1 MKKVGIIINKTKDS
15 TGVIEKIVKDKVKEY
30 LNPEKIFVMGHL
42 DSYDEKCMENLDLVI
57 VLGGD
62 GTILGVA
69 RNFSRYIKCPILGV
83 NIGNLGFI
91 SSVEFKDLEL
101 ALKDIKAK
109 NYKIE
114 KRMMIETSINGKK
127 FIDNKALNDV
137 VIARGT
143 LSRMIYYTV
152 LIDGEEYSSFKGDGV
167 IISTPIGS
175 TAYSL
180 SAGGPLVTPELNLI
194 LIVPICSHGLN
205 GKPLI
210 VSGEREVKIIPSIKE
225 EAYLTIDGQKSV
237 RLNNCDNITI
247 KQCEEHFNII
257 TLKDDSYFKIL
268 KTKILDRK

>member
-1 MKKVGIIINKTKDS
+1 MKKIGIIINKSKDS
-15 TGVIEKIVKDKVKEY
+15 TGVIEKIVRDKVKEY
-30 LNPEKIFVMGHL
+30 LNPKELFVMGHL
-42 DSYDEKCMENLDLVI
+42 DTYNVECMETLDLVI

-69 RNFSRYIKCPILGV
+69 RNFSRYINCPILGV

-101 ALKDIKAK
+101 ALKAIKAK
-109 NYKIE
+109 NYKVE
-114 KRMMIETSINGKK
+114 KRMMIETSINEKE

-143 LSRMIYYTV
+143 LSRMIHYTV

-167 IISTPIGS
+167 IISTPVGS

-180 SAGGPLVTPELNLI
+180 SAGGPLITPGLNLI

-210 VSGEREVKIIPSIKE
+210 VSGESEVEIIPCIKE

-237 RLNNCDNITI
+237 RLNNCDSIII
-247 KQCEEHFNII
+247 KQCKEQFNII
-257 TLKDDSYFKIL
+257 TLKEGSYFKIL

>member
-1 MKKVGIIINKTKDS
+1 MKKIGIIINKSKDS
-15 TGVIEKIVKDKVKEY
+15 TGVIEKIVRDKVKEY
-30 LNPEKIFVMGHL
+30 LNPKELFVMGHL
-42 DSYDEKCMENLDLVI
+42 DTYNVECMETLDLVI

-69 RNFSRYIKCPILGV
+69 RNFSRYINCPILGV

-101 ALKDIKAK
+101 ALKAIKAK
-109 NYKIE
+109 NYKVE
-114 KRMMIETSINGKK
+114 KRMMIETSINEKE

-143 LSRMIYYTV
+143 LSRMIHYTV

-167 IISTPIGS
+167 IISTPVGS

-180 SAGGPLVTPELNLI
+180 SAGGPLITPGLNLI
-194 LIVPICSHGLN
+194 LIVPISSHGLN

-210 VSGEREVKIIPSIKE
+210 VSGESEVEIIPCIKE

-237 RLNNCDNITI
+237 RLNNCDSIII
-247 KQCEEHFNII
+247 KQCKEQFNII
-257 TLKDDSYFKIL
+257 TLKEGSYFKIL